1 MYKFRKEIFKAI
13 HEGKWLN
20 IEYQNKRNETTKYW
34 IGIIDI
40 IPDKKTLIVDGLN
53 IGTNQQSELTI
64 FLDSIKKAAILDNT
78 YCPVQKRLVNDISE
92 FPHKYAEI
100 FYNPVNLKVLNYL
113 SACNK
118 MNVTPYKSDYSL
130 IEKID
135 EDEIKNNDYKL
146 SESQFESIVRKFQK
160 KSKSKNNNIFLS
172 HVALNIL
179 SIKGYKG
186 LYILAYRK
194 LRLDVKQKKLRADD
208 ITINKEFDMNGEKI
222 TVKKYLDESDYYLL
236 DDFESNCEIIKDKIA
251 CENREIMVDDSPFF
265 VNIGYNITIDLDKE
279 YNSIIDMYREE
290 DVTQPIKAFFGECN
304 SKPIRIKDYPI
315 TLINNKINLDQ
326 LLAIYNTL
334 KYPVTYVQGPPGTGK
349 TNTIIN
355 TVVSAF
361 FNGRTV
367 LVTSYNN
374 HPVNGVV
381 NQLQNIQY
389 RDKIVPFP
397 IIRLGNN
404 EMIKEALIKMRE
416 LYENVTSIN
425 IYENAL
431 DKNKEFKELQ
441 TKKLT
446 QLLKR
451 YTERLDL
458 LERKSAIEKL
468 INENKSNFS
477 LIADLQAKQLH
488 SINLKIKDIGD
499 ISEEE
504 AISLLD
510 GDVDEFIKYIYYSS
524 AKYIKRLNE
533 PKNED
538 LLNII
543 NASDEEK
550 RIKDF
555 NAYITNEDNLKKF
568 MRIFPI
574 IATTNISAHKL
585 GEPKPYFDI
594 VLMDEAG
601 QCDIAVSLVPI
612 IRGNNLMIVG
622 DPQQLNPVIV
632 LNKHTNEHLMKING
646 VSKAYN
652 FIEKSIYQCYIE
664 NDSISEEILLS
675 NHYRCNSKI
684 IDFNNK
690 KYYNNKLKIKSNNK
704 SNEPLQFIEIKEN
717 ISNVKNAS
725 LREAEEICKFI
736 KNNPEKSIGII
747 TPFVNQKETI
757 NKMLERNNINVPCGT
772 VHTFQGDEKDVILF
786 SLALTQKTGKKTY
799 DWLKNNKELINVATS
814 RSKDKLVVLGSS
826 MEIKRLHNSSD
837 NEDDLYELCKYV
849 IHEGITKVTN
859 RSAKSRAL
867 GFKPYS
873 TETERAFFDNL
884 NQALSI
890 VINNADFVARK
901 EVPISQVFSQVKNIN
916 DLFFTGRFDFVI
928 YQKQQDG
935 SEYPVLAIELDGN
948 EHKEDERVIARD
960 LKKEQICK
968 ENGLQLIRVDNSY
981 ARRYYYIKQI
991 LLDYFVK

>member
-13 HEGKWLN
+13 HEGKWLS
-20 IEYQNKRNETTKYW
+20 IEYQNKKNEITKYW

-40 IPDKKTLIVDGLN
+40 IPDKKLLIVDGLN

-64 FLDSIKKAAILDNT
+64 FLDSIKKAVILDNT
-78 YCPVQKRLVNDISE
+78 YYPIQKRLVDDISE
-92 FPHKYAEI
+92 FPHKYVEI
-100 FYNPVNLKVLNYL
+100 FQNPVNLKVLNYL

-118 MNVTPYKSDYSL
+118 MNVTPYKPEYAL

-135 EDEIKNNDYKL
+135 EDEIRNNEYKL
-146 SESQFESIVRKFQK
+146 SEVQFESIVRKFQK
-160 KSKSKNNNIFLS
+160 KTKSKNSNIFLS
-172 HVALNIL
+172 HLALNVL
-179 SIKGYKG
+179 SIKGSKG

-194 LRLDVKQKKLRADD
+194 LRLDVKQKRLRADD
-208 ITINKEFDMNGEKI
+208 ITINREFGINGEKI
-222 TVKKYLDESDYYLL
+222 TINKYLDESDYYLL
-236 DDFESNCEIIKDKIA
+236 NDFELNSEMIKDKIVA
-251 CENREIMVDDSPFF
+251 ENNEIMVDDSPFF
-265 VNIGYNITIDLDKE
+265 VNIGYDISVDLDKE
-279 YNSIIDMYREE
+279 YNYIVEMYRNG
-290 DVTQPIKAFFGECN
+290 DVTWPLKAFFSECN
-304 SKPIRIKDYPI
+304 SKPIRTKDWPI

-349 TNTIIN
+349 TNTIVN
-355 TVVSAF
+355 TIVSAF
-361 FNGRTV
+361 FNEKTV

-374 HPVNGVV
+374 HPVDGVV
-381 NQLQNIQY
+381 SQLQNIKY

-397 IIRLGNN
+397 ILRLGNN
-404 EMIKEALIKMRE
+404 EMIKEALNKMRE
-416 LYENVTSIN
+416 LYENVAEIN
-425 IYENAL
+425 IYENTL
-431 DKNKEFKELQ
+431 DKNRESKEQQ

-446 QLLKR
+446 LLLKK
-451 YTERLDL
+451 YTEKLDL
-458 LERKSAIEKL
+458 LERKSAIEKM
-468 INENKSNFS
+468 IEENQSNFS
-477 LIADLQAKQLH
+477 LTADLQAKQLH
-488 SINLKIKDIGD
+488 KIKSKINEIGE
-499 ISEEE
+499 ISEKE

-510 GDVDEFIKYIYYSS
+510 RDSDEFLKYIYYTS
-524 AKYIKRLNE
+524 AKHIKRLSE

-543 NASDEEK
+543 NTSNEEK
-550 RIKDF
+550 KIKDF
-555 NAYITNEDNLKKF
+555 CLYISNEDNLKKLI
-568 MRIFPI
+568 RIFPI
-574 IATTNISAHKL
+574 IASTNISAYKL

-612 IRGNNLMIVG
+612 IRGNNLMLVG

-632 LNKHTNEHLMKING
+632 LDKYTNEQLMKING
-646 VSKAYN
+646 VSRAYN

-690 KYYNNKLKIKSNNK
+690 KYYNNRLKIKSTNK
-704 SNEPLQFIEIKEN
+704 ENEPLQFIEIKDN
-717 ISNVKNAS
+717 ISNIKNAS
-725 LREAEEICKFI
+725 LYEAEEICNFI
-736 KNNPEKSIGII
+736 KNNPEKSIGVI

-757 NKMLERNNINVPCGT
+757 NKMLESNNINVPCGT
-772 VHTFQGDEKDVILF
+772 VHTFQGDEKDIILF
-786 SLALTQKTGKKTY
+786 SLALTEKTGQKTY

-814 RSKDKLVVLGSS
+814 RAKDKLVIVGSS
-826 MEIKRLHNSSD
+826 KDIKRLHNSSD
-837 NEDDLYELCKYV
+837 KDDDIYELCKYV
-849 IHEGITKVTN
+849 AYEGNMEVTN

-884 NQALSI
+884 NHALSI

-901 EVPISQVFSQVKNIN
+901 EVPISQVFSQVKNVN

-928 YQKQQDG
+928 YQKQSDG

-948 EHKEDERVIARD
+948 EHKEDERVILRD
-960 LKKEQICK
+960 RRKEQICK
-968 ENGLQLIRVDNSY
+968 DNGLQLIRVDNSY
-981 ARRYYYIKQI
+981 ARRYYYIKQTLI
-991 LLDYFVK
+991 EYFVH